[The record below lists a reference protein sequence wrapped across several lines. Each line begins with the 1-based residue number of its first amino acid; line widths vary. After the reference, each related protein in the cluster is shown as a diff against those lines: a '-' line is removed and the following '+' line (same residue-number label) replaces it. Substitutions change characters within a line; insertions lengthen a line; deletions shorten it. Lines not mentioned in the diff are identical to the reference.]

1 MVFDRDLLDNR
12 SPSKLTSEHSYLV
25 AAITYI
31 CIMASPLRPGNSN
44 MLKVGS
50 YNFHMEG
57 VEMIYNL
64 YSYHNWTLWII
75 KERRFEKAS
84 IEQIAV
90 AVSHGRM
97 DKEKIPYYQRA
108 RFTYDSDDI
117 DLSEFNVGHPTQ

>member
-1 MVFDRDLLDNR
+1 
-12 SPSKLTSEHSYLV
+12 
-25 AAITYI
+25 
-31 CIMASPLRPGNSN
+31 

-50 YNFHMEG
+50 YNFHMED

-75 KERRFEKAS
+75 KERRFEKSS
-84 IEQIAV
+84 IEQIPV

-97 DKEKIPYYQRA
+97 DKEKKTYFQRA
-108 RFTYDSDDI
+108 TFTYDPDLI

>member
-1 MVFDRDLLDNR
+1 
-12 SPSKLTSEHSYLV
+12 
-25 AAITYI
+25 
-31 CIMASPLRPGNSN
+31 MASPLRPGKSN
-44 MLKVGS
+44 MLKAGS
-50 YNFHMEG
+50 YNFHMED

-108 RFTYDSDDI
+108 RFTYDPDDI